1 MGKREEDAQMP
12 NEIGSYDESDTAA
25 DEFDESDTTADE
37 FDAMWEAA
45 TPVDTIVSVAVNTPG
60 QNFLLS
66 GFMLLPASYTNDEN
80 SPLTPPTIVPDTT
93 ASAAVASAG
102 TGTKVPLPA

>member
-12 NEIGSYDESDTAA
+12 NEIGSYDESDT
-25 DEFDESDTTADE
+25 TADQ

-45 TPVDTIVSVAVNTPG
+45 TPVDTTVSVAVNTPG
-60 QNFLLS
+60 QNFLLNGS
-66 GFMLLPASYTNDEN
+66 TLLPASQTNDEN
-80 SPLTPPTIVPDTT
+80 TPLTPPTIVPDTT
-93 ASAAVASAG
+93 ASAVAPAG